1 VTPFLAV
8 FTLAFRSVHRSHPLR
23 ALAALFLL
31 AAGAAPSLVAFA
43 FAGDDALAVSGA
55 VGSAA
60 LLAPAAALFG
70 GLLLAAG
77 DRGGD
82 GLLPLLRG
90 PAGPAAIVGAAA
102 TGISAAAIIYSGIT
116 AIAAFAALA
125 WTGRPFDAGNCI
137 GAILAAWAAAPA
149 AAAAGL
155 LLAVAAPRPLAS
167 ALAVLLAAGLLAAPG
182 VRAAGSVLLLARDA
196 AFGGL
201 PSAAVA
207 LSCGASLAAAAALVS
222 AAAALLRAKDLAP
235 RPGDA

>member
-1 VTPFLAV
+1 MSPL
-8 FTLAFRSVHRSHPLR
+8 RPIVHLSLKSALRSHPLR
-23 ALAALFLL
+23 ALGALFLL

-77 DRGGD
+77 ERGGD

-90 PAGPAAIVGAAA
+90 PAGPAGIVGAAA
-102 TGISAAAIIYSGIT
+102 TGIAAAAIIYSGIAT
-116 AIAAFAALA
+116 IAAFAALA
-125 WTGRPFDAGNCI
+125 WTGRPFDAGNCV
-137 GAILAAWAAAPA
+137 AALLAAWAAAPA
-149 AAAAGL
+149 AAAAGI
-155 LLAVAAPRPLAS
+155 LLAVAAPRPLAA

-182 VRAAGSVLLLARDA
+182 LRSAGSVLLLARDA
-196 AFGGL
+196 AFGAL
-201 PSAAVA
+201 PPAAAA
-207 LSCGASLAAAAALVS
+207 LSCAASLAASAALVS